1 MPSVY
6 FENYNNFAEQDLIE
20 SLVNETLS
28 IYGHTVYYLPRTLVK
43 KDEIWSEDSLS
54 YYHNAFEFDMYIRS
68 YDSYEGDGTFL
79 SKFNLEIRD
88 QVTFSVARRAF
99 GNNIAAYRPDIQ
111 RPREG
116 DLVYSTMMK
125 RLFVIKYVNNTSI
138 FYQMG
143 TLQTWD
149 IVCEVWEYS
158 NERFNTGIDEI
169 DQIEQDYTVAN
180 VFSNT
185 TYETAM
191 SDVFAQNQEF
201 QEDGASIVDWTQIDP
216 FSEGN
221 V

>member
-6 FENYNNFAEQDLIE
+6 FDNFNNFAEQDLID
-20 SLVNETLS
+20 SLVSESLS
-28 IYGHTVYYLPRTLVK
+28 IYGHTVFYLPRSIVK
-43 KDEIWSEDSLS
+43 NDEIWSEDSLS
-54 YYHNAFEFDMYIRS
+54 YYHDAYEFDMYIKS

-88 QVTFSVARRAF
+88 QITFTVARRAF
-99 GNNIAAYRPDIQ
+99 GVEISSKRADIQ

-116 DLVYSTMMK
+116 DLVYSTMM
-125 RLFVIKYVNNTSI
+125 RRIFVIKYVNNSAVY
-138 FYQMG
+138 YQMG
-143 TLQTWD
+143 DLQTWD

-158 NERFNTGIDEI
+158 NERFNTGVDAIDS
-169 DQIEQDYTVAN
+169 IEQQYSVSNVYAN
-180 VFSNT
+180 NV
-185 TYETAM
+185 YEDAM

-201 QEDGASIVDWTQIDP
+201 QEAGASIVDWTQVDP